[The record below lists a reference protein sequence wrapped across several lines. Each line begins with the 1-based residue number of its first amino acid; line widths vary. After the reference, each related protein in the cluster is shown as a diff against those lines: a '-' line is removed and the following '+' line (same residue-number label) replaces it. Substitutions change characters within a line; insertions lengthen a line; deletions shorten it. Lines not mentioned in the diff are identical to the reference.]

1 MSLSRLLVTCSELRA
16 SRILLAVA
24 LVLTLTACGE
34 SDGDASDGSGPQVA
48 PPGPIDATPGETV
61 QRDDVTITVF
71 EAGAAR
77 SFDRREQAADGKV
90 FIAARLSISNAGS
103 EVPAQG
109 PDALVLELPDGSVG
123 RSWLV
128 TPGSRLRDTGPGP
141 GEEFD
146 GWRSWEV
153 PEGTRAATLSFR
165 PKPGVEI
172 RFGFSLS
179 GEVRDR
185 WQVTSDLR
193 HV

>member
-1 MSLSRLLVTCSELRA
+1 MSPNRLHSSCSRLRVRHY
-16 SRILLAVA
+16 LLAVVLA
-24 LVLTLTACGE
+24 LTLTACGE
-34 SDGDASDGSGPQVA
+34 SAGDADSSDSQVT
-48 PPGPIDATPGETV
+48 PPPPIDATPGETV
-61 QRDDVTITVF
+61 EREGISITVF
-71 EAGAAR
+71 EAGVAR

-103 EVPAQG
+103 ETPAQG

-123 RSWLV
+123 RNWLV
-128 TPGSRLRDTGPGP
+128 TPGSRLRDTGPAS
-141 GEEFD
+141 GEEYG

-153 PEGTRAATLSFR
+153 PDGTRAATLSYR

-179 GEVRDR
+179 GEVRER

>member
-1 MSLSRLLVTCSELRA
+1 MSLSRSLVACAHVRMERL
-16 SRILLAVA
+16 LLAAVLA
-24 LVLTLTACGE
+24 LTLTACGE
-34 SDGDASDGSGPQVA
+34 SAGGADGGDVQVA

-61 QRDDVTITVF
+61 EHDGVAITVF

-90 FIAARLSISNAGS
+90 FIAARLSIVNSGS
-103 EVPAQG
+103 GIPAQG
-109 PDALVLELPDGSVG
+109 PDALVLELPDGTVG
-123 RSWLV
+123 RPWIV

-141 GEEFD
+141 GEEFG

-153 PEGTRAATLSFR
+153 PEGTRAATLSYR
-165 PKPGVEI
+165 PEPGVEI
-172 RFGFSLS
+172 RFGFTLS

>member
-1 MSLSRLLVTCSELRA
+1 MTLSRLLVPWSQFRPLP
-16 SRILLAVA
+16 LVLA
-24 LVLTLTACGE
+24 LVLALALAACGE
-34 SDGDASDGSGPQVA
+34 SAADASGGEGSGVA
-48 PPGPIDATPGETV
+48 PPGPIDATPGDTIE
-61 QRDDVTITVF
+61 RDGVAITVF

-77 SFDRREQAADGKV
+77 SFDRREQAADGKI
-90 FIAARLSISNAGS
+90 FISARLSIRNSGS
-103 EVPAQG
+103 EIPAQG
-109 PDALVLELPDGSVG
+109 PDALVLELPDGTIG
-123 RSWLV
+123 KPWIV

-141 GEEFD
+141 GEEFG

-165 PKPGVEI
+165 PEPGVEI
-172 RFGFSLS
+172 RFGFALS

>member
-1 MSLSRLLVTCSELRA
+1 MSHSRVLVTCAQPGVRCL
-16 SRILLAVA
+16 LLAVVLA
-24 LVLTLTACGE
+24 LTLTACGE
-34 SDGDASDGSGPQVA
+34 SADDAAGSSSQPT
-48 PPGPIDATPGETV
+48 PPPPIDATPGETV
-61 QRDDVTITVF
+61 KRDGLAITVY

-77 SFDRREQAADGKV
+77 SFDRREQVADGKV

-103 EVPAQG
+103 ETPAQG

-123 RSWLV
+123 RNWVV
-128 TPGSRLRDTGPGP
+128 TPGSRLRDTGPAS
-141 GEEFD
+141 GEGYD

-153 PEGTRAATLSFR
+153 PEGTRAATLSYR

-172 RFGFSLS
+172 RFGFALS
-179 GEVRDR
+179 DEVRER

>member
-1 MSLSRLLVTCSELRA
+1 
-16 SRILLAVA
+16 LAVA
-24 LVLTLTACGE
+24 LTACGG
-34 SDGDASDGSGPQVA
+34 SAGDVGDGEGSGVA
-48 PPGPIDATPGETV
+48 PPGPIDAAPGETV
-61 QRDDVTITVF
+61 ERDGVTITVF

-77 SFDRREQAADGKV
+77 SFDRREQAAEGKV
-90 FIAARLSISNAGS
+90 FIAARLSIHNSAS
-103 EVPAQG
+103 QVPAQG
-109 PDALVLELPDGSVG
+109 PEALELELPDGTVG
-123 RSWLV
+123 RPWIV

-153 PEGTRAATLSFR
+153 PEGTRAATLSYR
-165 PKPGVEI
+165 PHPGVEI
-172 RFGFSLS
+172 RFGFTLS

>member
-1 MSLSRLLVTCSELRA
+1 MRC
-16 SRILLAVA
+16 ILLAAVLA
-24 LVLTLTACGE
+24 VLTLTACGE
-34 SDGDASDGSGPQVA
+34 SAGDASDGAGSQVA

-61 QRDDVTITVF
+61 ERDGVAITVF

-109 PDALVLELPDGSVG
+109 PDALVLELPDGTAG
-123 RSWLV
+123 RPWIV
-128 TPGSRLRDTGPGP
+128 TPGSRLRDTGPSP
-141 GEEFD
+141 GEEFG

-153 PEGTRAATLSFR
+153 PEGTRAATLSYR
-165 PKPGVEI
+165 PEPGVEI
-172 RFGFSLS
+172 RFGFTLS
-179 GEVRDR
+179 DEVRDR